1 MTARALIP
9 PTAPPK
15 GGHRSAREPALDLR
29 RGLESVRALFFLL
42 HGRKNIGEF
51 KNRSVI
57 RAKCPPPGIGSFS
70 SRSEPPERT
79 RFPKENS
86 FVRLPVLPT
95 ASGNQQAAR
104 LRLFENIMHRYGFSL
119 LAAWTKT
126 GTLSLGLKS
135 AGWAG
140 ERTSFP

>member
-1 MTARALIP
+1 LTEEKRQLMEL
-9 PTAPPK
+9 
-15 GGHRSAREPALDLR
+15 
-29 RGLESVRALFFLL
+29 
-42 HGRKNIGEF
+42 
-51 KNRSVI
+51 
-57 RAKCPPPGIGSFS
+57 
-70 SRSEPPERT
+70 
-79 RFPKENS
+79 
-86 FVRLPVLPT
+86 

-104 LRLFENIMHRYGFSL
+104 LRLFEKLMRRKSFSL